1 VVFKS
6 EYECK
11 TIVRHQK
18 AFLICIEKP
27 GKEEDDDEEDD
38 DDEEEEIEDEEN
50 SQKEGLM
57 RVEVGKDG
65 EINKVIKWL
74 D

>member
-1 VVFKS
+1 M
-6 EYECK
+6 
-11 TIVRHQK
+11 
-18 AFLICIEKP
+18 ICIEKP
-27 GKEEDDDEEDD
+27 GKEEDDDD
-38 DDEEEEIEDEEN
+38 DDEDDNHEEDEKEEEEN

-74 D
+74 DKD